1 MTLKEILVDMPE
13 EDKDCINCE
22 YWPEDGS
29 KWRELTCEGRECLN
43 WSEDFEDNYFMP
55 DESYLKSNYGDCEN
69 CKHYNTAAVCKICSR
84 NCDDEW
90 ELNLKDEMLIGNT
103 AKKVIVGGGHEGV
116 ATWFECSECGTAV
129 NPEDNYCRNCGRKFA
144 NE

>member
-1 MTLKEILVDMPE
+1 MTQKEILEDIPE
-13 EDKDCINCE
+13 EDKNCINCE
-22 YWPEDGS
+22 YWSEDGS
-29 KWRELTCEGRECLN
+29 KWTELTCEGRKCCN

-90 ELNLKDEMLIGNT
+90 ELDLEIENNT
-103 AKKVIVGGGHEGV
+103 AKHIAVGGEHEG
-116 ATWFECSECGTAV
+116 ATAWYECSECGAAV
-129 NPEDNYCRNCGRKFA
+129 DLKDNYCKNCGRKL
-144 NE
+144 EDEV